1 MAVSAK
7 LRGIFFGRYL
17 WVTNTV
23 TGGVFLAV
31 GDAIQQNIEKARGLK
46 GPDEPLDKAR
56 TGNFES
62 PAIFSDWSFTP
73 SSIAG
78 RMTIVGLGLGLPHHI
93 WVISLTLM
101 TFF

>member
-46 GPDEPLDKAR
+46 GPDEPLDKGR
-56 TGNFES
+56 TGNSNF
-62 PAIFSDWSFTP
+62 P
-73 SSIAG
+73 SS
-78 RMTIVGLGLGLPHHI
+78 
-93 WVISLTLM
+93 SLIGP
-101 TFF
+101 